1 MAYCGKCGTK
11 LNDGAKFC
19 PKCGNRVGGNDRG
32 TPIKKEKNPNQEG
45 LSTWERIA
53 LGVAGLVAFT
63 GICGGFADGMWIV
76 ALLSLCALGAVCA
89 AFMGIIEKKYVWTIA
104 LCSFFV
110 ITMAIGLSANED
122 KKTESKQS
130 QPPTEQKQKTETTR
144 EKSKQVTK
152 KEDSIV
158 GTYEIT
164 DKVGCT
170 IHITLNED
178 KTATIT
184 GVRGEGVTY
193 YCKWDDFRRGYGG
206 IRVWYGSTEKTPY
219 LVFDGGD
226 NVKKN
231 MYNPGGFLKDGWFYV
246 NLDEAESKDPNWR
259 LKATKIK

>member
-1 MAYCGKCGTK
+1 MAFCSNCGTE

-19 PKCGNRVGGNDRG
+19 PNCG
-32 TPIKKEKNPNQEG
+32 TQ
-45 LSTWERIA
+45 L
-53 LGVAGLVAFT
+53 
-63 GICGGFADGMWIV
+63 DGMSGTKHVSNPAQGEPKKKMALWKKIV
-76 ALLSLCALGAVCA
+76 IGFIIFAIIGAL
-89 AFMGIIEKKYVWTIA
+89 
-104 LCSFFV
+104 
-110 ITMAIGLSANED
+110 
-122 KKTESKQS
+122 S
-130 QPPTEQKQKTETTR
+130 QPKDGKTKSNNETNAPQKTEKVSDDSKKAQEEQARQVKEEAERQAR
-144 EKSKQVTK
+144 EEKNKQEKAKQEESVL
-152 KEDSIV
+152 

-164 DKVGCT
+164 DKVGCS
-170 IHITLNED
+170 IRITLNED

-184 GVRGEGVTY
+184 GTDGNGKSVTF